1 MSAPSTHNDN
11 IPSDSDVRSTVLSVV
26 EQIEQH
32 AITTPLQMAAFW
44 TAIALP
50 FFHLHLLLGGLSSSA
65 ETTTFLW
72 LLGLN
77 LVALVVGRSY
87 NSD

>member
-1 MSAPSTHNDN
+1 MSAPSAHNDN
-11 IPSDSDVRSTVLSVV
+11 IPSDSDAGSTVLSVV
-26 EQIEQH
+26 ERLDEH
-32 AITTPLQMAAFW
+32 ALTTPLQMTAFW

-50 FFHLHLLLGGLSSSA
+50 FFHLRLLHGGLSSSA

-72 LLGLN
+72 LLALN
-77 LVALVVGRSY
+77 LVALVIGHSY

>member
-1 MSAPSTHNDN
+1 MSAPSTRNDN
-11 IPSDSDVRSTVLSVV
+11 IPSDSDAGSTVLSVV
-26 EQIEQH
+26 EQIKQH

-50 FFHLHLLLGGLSSSA
+50 FFHLRLLIDGLSSPA

-77 LVALVVGRSY
+77 LVALVVGHSY

>member
-1 MSAPSTHNDN
+1 MSAPSAHNDN
-11 IPSDSDVRSTVLSVV
+11 IPSDSDIRSTVLSAV
-26 EQIEQH
+26 EQIDQH
-32 AITTPLQMAAFW
+32 AITTPLQMVAFW

-50 FFHLHLLLGGLSSSA
+50 FFHLHLLLDGLSSSA

-72 LLGLN
+72 LLALN
-77 LVALVVGRSY
+77 LVALVVGHSY